1 MDQGKWESGG
11 FICLQNSTC
20 YCLSTKGKTN
30 DVTFYCMFRR
40 HICSLCG
47 EQMQCGTQKF
57 VEFDNNIEHA
67 NVYHVGGPYMFA
79 QNKHEAK

>member
-1 MDQGKWESGG
+1 
-11 FICLQNSTC
+11 
-20 YCLSTKGKTN
+20 
-30 DVTFYCMFRR
+30 MFRR

-47 EQMQCGTQKF
+47 EQMQCETQKF

-67 NVYHVGGPYMFA
+67 NVYHEGGSYMFA